1 MHPKLSQIS
10 VSLSPLFLTS
20 PVKVVTAEPLKDD
33 RFECQQ
39 ALRLTPRA
47 HDSRVAASRLR
58 LSRWGERMCSARGS
72 PARRGIVWGVV
83 LALGGITLAQAAG
96 AQAQAPGDSGGQ
108 AQAPGDSG
116 GTPPQSDSV
125 AAPHGRTPQRKAF
138 YLYLVP
144 TSEKLTGLKLTL
156 VAAYLWRTALDGTT
170 RPSAVFNHSAYTANH
185 QLLIG
190 FGCDL
195 WAPHNAR
202 HLKCGIEYSRFPAP
216 FFGIGPHTPQS
227 AQELFTPLTFAVGFT
242 AEREF
247 RPHTFAQ
254 FGWHI
259 LHASVK
265 DVVPG
270 GLLSGDTIP
279 GSTGYTEVA
288 PEIGIV
294 FDSRDQLFDPKSG
307 AFIEGHVRINLP
319 LLGGSSGYQL
329 YLLDARVY
337 RPVLTGAVLAMQAA
351 LSGASGTVPFEELP
365 QLGGSEL
372 RAYVFGRWR
381 DRTAMR
387 LQAEWRQHVIWRV
400 GVVGFLGAGVI
411 GPGLSSFGSVP
422 VRTVYGA
429 GFRFNLSTK
438 ENANFSMD
446 YARGQEGATAFSFG
460 FAEAF

>member
-1 MHPKLSQIS
+1 MM
-10 VSLSPLFLTS
+10 LTR
-20 PVKVVTAEPLKDD
+20 K
-33 RFECQQ
+33 
-39 ALRLTPRA
+39 
-47 HDSRVAASRLR
+47 
-58 LSRWGERMCSARGS
+58 
-72 PARRGIVWGVV
+72 I
-83 LALGGITLAQAAG
+83 
-96 AQAQAPGDSGGQ
+96 QAQAPAAGDSGD
-108 AQAPGDSG
+108 AAATHDS
-116 GTPPQSDSV
+116 TRARDSTAV
-125 AAPHGRTPQRKAF
+125 HDSTTAGHPTPQRKAF

-156 VAAYLWRTALDGTT
+156 VGAYLWRTALDGTT
-170 RPSAVFNHSAYTANH
+170 RPSAVFNHSAYTKNP

-195 WAPHNAR
+195 WAPQNTR
-202 HLKCGIEYSRFPAP
+202 HLKCGIEYSKFPAP
-216 FFGIGPHTPQS
+216 FYGIGPNTPQS
-227 AQELFTPLTFAVGFT
+227 AEELFTPVTFAVGFT
-242 AEREF
+242 AQREF
-247 RPHTFAQ
+247 RPHTFVQ

-259 LHASVK
+259 LDASID

-270 GLLSGDTIP
+270 GLLSADTIP

-288 PEIGIV
+288 PEIGLV
-294 FDSRDQLFDPKSG
+294 FDSRDQLFDPKRG

-319 LLGGSSGYQL
+319 LLGGSTGYQL

-337 RPVLTGAVLAMQAA
+337 RTVVPGGVLAMQGA

-381 DRTAMR
+381 DRVAVR
-387 LQAEWRQHVIWRV
+387 AQAEWRQHVVWRV
-400 GVVGFLGAGVI
+400 GVVGFLAAGVI
-411 GPGLSSFGSVP
+411 GPGIGSLGP
-422 VRTVYGA
+422 VRPTYGV

-446 YARGQEGATAFSFG
+446 YARGQAGVTAFSFG